1 MAGSNFKG
9 ELFEQFARVGKA
21 LSSPNRLEI
30 LEFLAQG
37 EKSVESLANA
47 CKMSVA
53 NTSQH
58 LQQLRYAGLVTSRK
72 DAQKVFYTLSDNK
85 VVDLLGNIREIAE
98 RNLAEVDQLV
108 AQFLKT
114 KDDLEPVAAND
125 LLKLVKAGEVTVIDV
140 RPSDEYES
148 GHVPGA
154 INIPLKEL
162 EERLEELDLDK
173 EVIAYCRGPYCVMAF
188 DAVFKLRGKS
198 FRARRLENGF
208 PEWKNAGMPVDGKK
222 QNHRH

>member
-1 MAGSNFKG
+1 MAGSSFKG

-21 LSSPNRLEI
+21 LSNANRLEI

-37 EKSVESLANA
+37 EKSVEGLASA
-47 CKMSVA
+47 CKLSVA

-58 LQQLRYAGLVTSRK
+58 LQQLRYAGLVASRK
-72 DAQKVFYTLSDNK
+72 EAQKVFYTLSDNQ
-85 VVDLLGNIREIAE
+85 VVTLLGNIREIAE

-114 KDDLEPVAAND
+114 KDDLEPVAAHD

-140 RPSDEYES
+140 RPPDEYES
-148 GHVPGA
+148 GHVKGA
-154 INIPLKEL
+154 INIPIKEL
-162 EERLEELDLDK
+162 EERIKELDLDK
-173 EVIAYCRGPYCVMAF
+173 EVIAYCRGPYCMMAF
-188 DAVFKLRGKS
+188 EAVSKLRGGS

-208 PEWKNAGMPVDGKK
+208 PEWKNSGMPVERKS
-222 QNHRH
+222 

>member
-1 MAGSNFKG
+1 MAGSDFKG

-21 LSSPNRLEI
+21 LSNANRLEI

-37 EKSVESLANA
+37 EKSVEGLANV
-47 CKMSVA
+47 CKLSVA

-72 DAQKVFYTLSDNK
+72 EAQKVFYTLSDSR
-85 VVDLLGNIREIAE
+85 VIELLGNIREIAE
-98 RNLAEVDQLV
+98 KNLAEVNQLV

-114 KDDLEPVAAND
+114 KDDLEPVAAKD

-140 RPSDEYES
+140 RPPDEYES
-148 GHVPGA
+148 GHVSGA

-162 EERLEELDLDK
+162 EERIKELDLDK
-173 EVIAYCRGPYCVMAF
+173 EVIAYCRGPYCMMAF
-188 DAVFKLRGKS
+188 DAVFRLRGKS

-208 PEWKNAGMPVDGKK
+208 PEWKNAGMPVEEK
-222 QNHRH
+222 R